1 MSNKC
6 KKIQKLGCS
15 LKFPVEMYNTT
26 VGSIVICGLIFSR
39 KEIDYKKI
47 RAKWKEYKTK
57 KDLFSFDDPS
67 LIDTVLKWFGLERPK
82 YFPVAM
88 VQSPYNVLFCPY
100 DRKYKTV
107 LPLREDG
114 FIGPT
119 LRYGKVY
126 PIQFDGVVKN
136 RIWLRD
142 KLKAIFCRRKK
153 NAALQSKRDNSK
165 GDDPR

>member
-1 MSNKC
+1 MSSKA
-6 KKIQKLGCS
+6 KKIQKMGCC

-39 KEIDYKKI
+39 TEVDYKEI
-47 RAKWKEYKTK
+47 RAKWRRYKASK
-57 KDLFSFDDPS
+57 ADLFSMEDPK
-67 LIDTVLKWFGLERPK
+67 LIDTVLNWFGLERPN
-82 YFPVAM
+82 YFPIAM

-100 DRKYKTV
+100 DKKLRRV

-114 FIGPT
+114 FSGPT
-119 LRYGKVY
+119 IRYGKVY
-126 PIQFDGVVKN
+126 PIKFDGVVKN

-153 NAALQSKRDNSK
+153 NVALQGK
-165 GDDPR
+165 